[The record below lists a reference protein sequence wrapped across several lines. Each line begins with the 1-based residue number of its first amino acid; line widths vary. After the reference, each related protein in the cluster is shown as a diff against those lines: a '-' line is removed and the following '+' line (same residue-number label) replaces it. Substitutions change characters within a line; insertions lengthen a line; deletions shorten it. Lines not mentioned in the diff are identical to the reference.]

1 MKQTLIQ
8 NFCAQV
14 NEALTQNKDHSV
26 EIYEA
31 LKATITD
38 DALLS
43 ILDSLKRNFDAA
55 NHPNQFVNLRI
66 TTPDTQFDQ
75 CYELLSATLGE
86 EILNPKEYYA
96 RLLLAERPP
105 GEPLDCVIVGRF
117 WSVSGPQ
124 QYSSDGMLIKYHFD
138 LLTVANSIAAAVA
151 GDYIPL
157 EKHKELGIGG
167 LGQAAS
173 RPGMRGQ
180 GHGKSV
186 VEAFEAEMTQIAAAH
201 GQQLCMMILEAEPA
215 SRRFWAGCGYRYP
228 MGTRYMQPPIDYD
241 RVSGKPL
248 FPAVPELLMVKPLG
262 NSMGNSIDREL
273 LIDAVYSLYKKWYI
287 FDYIPE
293 KARPEAE
300 AYVFGTLFKD
310 FLDSLPPG
318 DGHVPL
324 VLPPSV

>member
-1 MKQTLIQ
+1 
-8 NFCAQV
+8 
-14 NEALTQNKDHSV
+14 
-26 EIYEA
+26 
-31 LKATITD
+31 
-38 DALLS
+38 
-43 ILDSLKRNFDAA
+43 
-55 NHPNQFVNLRI
+55 
-66 TTPDTQFDQ
+66 
-75 CYELLSATLGE
+75 
-86 EILNPKEYYA
+86 
-96 RLLLAERPP
+96 
-105 GEPLDCVIVGRF
+105 
-117 WSVSGPQ
+117 
-124 QYSSDGMLIKYHFD
+124 
-138 LLTVANSIAAAVA
+138 
-151 GDYIPL
+151 
-157 EKHKELGIGG
+157 
-167 LGQAAS
+167 
-173 RPGMRGQ
+173 
-180 GHGKSV
+180 
-186 VEAFEAEMTQIAAAH
+186 
-201 GQQLCMMILEAEPA
+201 
-215 SRRFWAGCGYRYP
+215 